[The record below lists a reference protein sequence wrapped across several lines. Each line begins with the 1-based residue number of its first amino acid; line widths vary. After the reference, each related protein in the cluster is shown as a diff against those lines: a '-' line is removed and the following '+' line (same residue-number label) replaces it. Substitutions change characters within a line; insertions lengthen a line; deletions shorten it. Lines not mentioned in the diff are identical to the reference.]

1 MARVNK
7 ATDGVFTKLFVG
19 EDNQPT
25 FENFLDTN
33 NPESPSSNLRKF
45 VKMYKEF
52 LSKEK
57 LKLQRI
63 ALVEEII
70 MQMRSR
76 ENITDIRISLVNN
89 YIYARIPFYRRDKR
103 VRDVSVIADN
113 REFWKKYS
121 VKKLFSDDTFMTKAK
136 EKLTAQMDV
145 VINGNLERLAE
156 LDARLAE
163 LEASVIQEAPKAA
176 KTAAKPKAPAKTK
189 APVKTKEKAPAK
201 PSKDVKVAV
210 IPDGEEETTESL

>member
-7 ATDGVFTKLFVG
+7 ATDGVFAKIFVG

-25 FENFLDTN
+25 YEGFLETN
-33 NPESPSSNLRKF
+33 VPDSPSSTLRKF
-45 VKMYKEF
+45 TKMYKDF
-52 LSKEK
+52 ISKEK

-63 ALVEEII
+63 ALIEEII

-103 VRDVSVIADN
+103 VRDVNVIADN

-121 VKKLFSDDTFMTKAK
+121 VKKLFSDESFMNKAK

-145 VINGNLERLAE
+145 VINRNLELLAE
-156 LDARLAE
+156 LDAKLAE
-163 LEASVIQEAPKAA
+163 AEASVIQKAPKAD
-176 KTAAKPKAPAKTK
+176 KAKPKSAPEKTKAPAK
-189 APVKTKEKAPAK
+189 PKEKAPAK
-201 PSKDVKVAV
+201 PQKEVKVAV
-210 IPDGEEETTESL
+210 IPEGEDETL